1 MQFQFDPGRADNRQ
15 LEGFVESRLRPRWDM
30 VKRLENSSR
39 VRKKKPV
46 GPDRAR
52 KKSPPAP
59 KRRWWV
65 TALRRMAVTFIWIMI
80 GVGGLVAWYGYDLP
94 DLEKLETPSRRP
106 SITLLAADQSILA
119 TYGDLHAGAVKF
131 DDVPPYLIQAIV
143 ATEDR
148 RFFDHSGIDVVG
160 IIRAAFA
167 NLLAGGI
174 RQGGS
179 TLTQQLAK
187 NLFLTPERSLKRK
200 IQELLLA
207 FWMEARFSKKQIFSI
222 YLNRVYL
229 GAGTYGVA
237 AAARHYFGLPARA
250 LSLRQATVI
259 AGLLKAP
266 SRYSPFRGLKAATQ
280 RSDQVLDNMV
290 AAGFLDIA
298 DAKIA
303 SRAPLLLV
311 PRGAGKSARY
321 FSDWLLDRAAG
332 FVGHS
337 DRDLIV
343 RTTLSPRLQRIGEN
357 QLSRTLRNSGRR
369 LDVRQGAL
377 VSLAPDGA
385 ILAMVGGQSYAAS
398 QFNRVTQ
405 ALRQPGSAFKLFVYL
420 AGLESGMT
428 PDSAVMDTPVV
439 VDGWRPRNYDGKY
452 RGSVSLRAALA
463 QSLNVAAVRIS
474 EQVGRRK
481 VVSAAE
487 RLGITARLK
496 AHPSVA
502 LGVSDV
508 SLMELTGAYAVLTN
522 RGYPAWPYG
531 ITEIRDGGGSL
542 LYRRGGSGAN
552 RLVEPRIVAGL
563 QSMLSEVIQSGTGRA
578 ARIRRPAAGKTGTSQ
593 DFRDAWFIGFSAE
606 LVTGVWLGNDDST
619 PMKKVT
625 GGGLPARLWRG
636 FMTEALEG
644 SPARQ
649 LRAD

>member
-1 MQFQFDPGRADNRQ
+1 MAKQPVKKRKDRPEKPGK
-15 LEGFVESRLRPRWDM
+15 P
-30 VKRLENSSR
+30 
-39 VRKKKPV
+39 RKKPQ
-46 GPDRAR
+46 
-52 KKSPPAP
+52 PAP
-59 KRRWWV
+59 MRRWWV
-65 TALRRMAVTFIWIMI
+65 KALRWTVVLSIWVMI

-106 SITLLAADQSILA
+106 SLTLLAADRSVLA

-148 RFFDHSGIDVVG
+148 RFFDHSGIDVIG
-160 IIRAAFA
+160 IVRAAFA
-167 NLLAGGI
+167 NLWAGAI

-237 AAARHYFGLPARA
+237 AAARHYFGRPARA

-266 SRYSPFRGLKAATQ
+266 SRYSPFRDPKAAVA
-280 RSDQVLDNMV
+280 RGNQVIANMV
-290 AAGFLDIA
+290 AADFLDLA
-298 DAKIA
+298 DARIA
-303 SRAPLLLV
+303 SRAPLHLV
-311 PRGAGKSARY
+311 KRGTGSGARY

-343 RTTLSPRLQRIGEN
+343 LTTLSPFLQRIGEI
-357 QLSRTLRNSGRR
+357 QLSRTLTAGRR
-369 LDVRQGAL
+369 LNVRQGA
-377 VSLAPDGA
+377 VVALAPDGA
-385 ILAMVGGQSYAAS
+385 IRAMVGGRSYMES
-398 QFNRVTQ
+398 QFNRATQ

-428 PDSAVMDTPVV
+428 PDEAVMDTPVT
-439 VDGWRPRNYDGKY
+439 VDGWRPRNYDGNYLGRVK
-452 RGSVSLRAALA
+452 LRDALA
-463 QSLNVAAVRIS
+463 RSLNAAAVRVS
-474 EQVGRRK
+474 ERVGRRK
-481 VVSAAE
+481 VVAAAK
-487 RLGITARLK
+487 RLGITAPLK

-502 LGVSDV
+502 LGASEV
-508 SLMELTGAYAVLTN
+508 SLMELTGAYAVLAN
-522 RGYPAWPYG
+522 RGYPVWPYG
-531 ITEIRDGGGSL
+531 IVEIRDGAGTL

-563 QSMLSEVIQSGTGRA
+563 QSMLSDVIRTGTGRHPPGG
-578 ARIRRPAAGKTGTSQ
+578 RKNRYQP
-593 DFRDAWFIGFSAE
+593 GFSRR
-606 LVTGVWLGNDDST
+606 LVHRVFHRACYRR
-619 PMKKVT
+619 V
-625 GGGLPARLWRG
+625 
-636 FMTEALEG
+636 
-644 SPARQ
+644 ARQ
-649 LRAD
+649 

>member
-1 MQFQFDPGRADNRQ
+1 
-15 LEGFVESRLRPRWDM
+15 M
-30 VKRLENSSR
+30 VKRSEKSSR
-39 VRKKKPV
+39 VRKNKPA
-46 GPDRAR
+46 GPDKAR
-52 KKSPPAP
+52 NKSPPAP
-59 KRRWWV
+59 KRRWWA
-65 TALRRMAVTFIWIMI
+65 TALRRTAVAFIWVMI

-106 SITLLAADQSILA
+106 SITLLAADQSVLA

-148 RFFDHSGIDVVG
+148 RFFDHSGIDVIG

-266 SRYSPFRGLKAATQ
+266 SRYSPFRDPKAATQ
-280 RSDQVLDNMV
+280 RGDQVLDNMV
-290 AAGFLDIA
+290 ATGFLDRA

-303 SRAPLLLV
+303 SRAPLHLV
-311 PRGAGKSARY
+311 PRGAGNSARY

-357 QLSRTLRNSGRR
+357 QLSRTLTTSGRR
-369 LDVRQGAL
+369 LDVHQGAL

-405 ALRQPGSAFKLFVYL
+405 AVRQPGSAFKLFVYL

-428 PDSAVMDTPVV
+428 PDSAVFDTPVV

-463 QSLNVAAVRIS
+463 QSLNAAAVRIS
-474 EQVGRRK
+474 EQVGRRR
-481 VVSAAE
+481 VVAAAE
-487 RLGITARLK
+487 RLGITAPLK

-502 LGVSDV
+502 LGVSEV
-508 SLMELTGAYAVLTN
+508 SLMELTGAYAVLAN

-644 SPARQ
+644 SPA
-649 LRAD
+649 